1 MLIPQ
6 VAPWLGAEEQA
17 AVLETIADNW
27 ITEGPRAAEFSRQ
40 LNQLIGVP
48 YGVFAP
54 NGTLALVLGLLALG
68 IGPGDE
74 VLVPDITFIASANA
88 VCMAGA
94 TPVFAD
100 VTPGNYQIDVA
111 ACARHLT
118 DRTRAI
124 MPVHLYGMVANM
136 RAVMAFAH
144 AHNLLVIE
152 DAAQAIG
159 VRYHG
164 RHAGAFGDVGCF
176 SFFAD
181 KTITTG
187 EGGYV
192 ACHSPA
198 IYERLRL
205 LRNQGRLDRG
215 SFIHPALGYNFR
227 ITDMQAAL
235 GLAQLHK
242 LATIVE
248 CKRRIFDWYHERLCD
263 VEQVGFLPIEPGS
276 EFVPF
281 RVVLLCEDVR
291 ELMEYAEQRGI
302 QSRSFFY
309 PLHQQPCFGGLDYR
323 RGGPLD
329 LDNRYYPHAIDGYAR
344 GVLLPVFPTLT
355 EAQVEH
361 ICSTIR
367 AFYTKRSCVRAR
379 SSTKSSTK

>member
-6 VAPWLGAEEQA
+6 VAPWLGEAEQA

-27 ITEGPRAAEFSRQ
+27 ITEGPRTAEFSAQ

-48 YGVFAP
+48 HGVFAP

-88 VCMAGA
+88 VCMVGA

-100 VTPGNYQIDVA
+100 VTPENYQIDVA
-111 ACARHLT
+111 ACARHLSE
-118 DRTRAI
+118 RTRAI

-136 RAVMAFAH
+136 RAVMAFAQ
-144 AHNLLVIE
+144 AHSLLVIE

-159 VRYHG
+159 VHYDG

-192 ACHSPA
+192 TTSSSAT
-198 IYERLRL
+198 YERLRL

-242 LATIVE
+242 LAAIVE
-248 CKRRIFDWYHERLCD
+248 RKRRIFDWYQERLRD
-263 VEQVGFLPIEPGS
+263 VDQVRFLPIEPGS

-281 RVVLLCEDVR
+281 RVVLLCENVR
-291 ELMEYAEQRGI
+291 QLMEYAEQHGI
-302 QSRSFFY
+302 QARSFFY
-309 PLHQQPCFGGLDYR
+309 PLHQQPCFKELDR
-323 RGGPLD
+323 SHGGPLD
-329 LDNRYYPHAIDGYAR
+329 LDDRHYPHAIDGYAR

-361 ICSTIR
+361 ICSAIHS
-367 AFYTKRSCVRAR
+367 FYAKFS
-379 SSTKSSTK
+379 